1 MIAEIKGKLNKS
13 RFDNAERSED
23 QLTGNFFGS
32 MRYISFNKGLKEIL
46 KKCIF
51 PDELSKKFNCIDC
64 IDEEEWSDKIEFWP
78 RNNHCEPDIFIKFEK
93 ESIAILIEVKYNSPL
108 SSDDTVDNNAN
119 DSTQEMNESENQLAK
134 QARWLIEN
142 NDSQKKFLILL
153 ARATDAYE
161 IYPNVSK
168 RNILSNIPFG
178 YITWEAV
185 YDVLEKID
193 NLDTFESV
201 VVNDLISLLCKKG
214 FDGFRSFK
222 IVDLVVY
229 ASKIWK
235 FADYSVAMSN
245 DFSFIIEPK
254 VERSL
259 YYGFR

>member
-13 RFDNAERSED
+13 KFNNAERSED

-32 MRYISFNKGLKEIL
+32 LRYLPFNKGLGQIL
-46 KKCIF
+46 KKCTSQDSIEVF
-51 PDELSKKFNCIDC
+51 DRINVEKWD
-64 IDEEEWSDKIEFWP
+64 DKIEFWP

-201 VVNDLISLLCKKG
+201 VVNDLKSLLCKKG